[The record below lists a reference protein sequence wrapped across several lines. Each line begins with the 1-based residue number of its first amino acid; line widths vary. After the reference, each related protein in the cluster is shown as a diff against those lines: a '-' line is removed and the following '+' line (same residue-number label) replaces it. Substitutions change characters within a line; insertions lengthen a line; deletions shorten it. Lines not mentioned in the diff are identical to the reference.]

1 MIIPEILSLLETAET
16 PVIKILQQQ
25 ASGKVLALGFKKGM
39 ILKEHQTAVPAKLVV
54 IEGTVLYRQGEKSIT
69 LNKLSDLD
77 IPVKITHWVEALQ
90 DSICLLILG

>member
-1 MIIPEILSLLETAET
+1 MVIQDILSLLETAQT

-39 ILKEHQTAVPAKLVV
+39 ILKEHQTTVPAKLVI
-54 IEGTVLYRQGEKSIT
+54 IEGTVLYKQGEESVT

-77 IPVKITHWVEALQ
+77 IPVKIPHGVEALQ
-90 DSICLLILG
+90 DSICLLILS